1 MDKHRIHYIFHGD
14 VQGVGFRYTSAEIA
28 RSLGIT
34 GWVKNLYDGT
44 VEMEAQGFMQDLER
58 MLIEINRDSYIEI
71 TDTESSEIPVSDG
84 EYDFCIR

>member
-1 MDKHRIHYIFHGD
+1 MDKRRIHYIFHGD
-14 VQGVGFRYTSAEIA
+14 VQGVGFRYTSAGIA
-28 RSLGIT
+28 KSLGIT

-71 TDTESSEIPVSDG
+71 TDTESWEIPVSDG
-84 EYDFCIR
+84 EYDFRIR